1 MVWSFEVSIQA
12 DHHEQKDLSHTL
24 SLSAYCLPVSRL
36 IVKEHNP
43 RRKRPRF
50 DQFQVRPVPISKEP
64 LPAPQ
69 HHRVDQ
75 QPVVIDQ
82 IMLPQ
87 RLDKLTA
94 AADQNVLAG
103 LLFQLRDLFRDIP
116 LNQPR
121 IVPRDLLQRGRNNV
135 LGNAVH
141 SFTKLT
147 CTGHGWPGGC
157 EPLVVTRPSS
167 SASLAN
173 SSSNFTFPI
182 SSCQYAI
189 DQPPCTNFSAPPGS
203 SITPS
208 SVTNSETTIFLIQT
222 PWRFFTISSYSTII
236 SQLLQENV
244 LHSSILFGLAG
255 DGKIA

>member
-82 IMLPQ
+82 VMLPQ
-87 RLDKLTA
+87 LLDKLTA
-94 AADQNVLAG
+94 ATDQNVLAG
-103 LLFQLRDLFRDIP
+103 LLLQLRDLFRDIP
-116 LNQPR
+116 PNRLE
-121 IVPRDLLQRGRNNV
+121 LF
-135 LGNAVH
+135 H
-141 SFTKLT
+141 ET
-147 CTGHGWPGGC
+147 
-157 EPLVVTRPSS
+157 SS
-167 SASLAN
+167 S
-173 SSSNFTFPI
+173 
-182 SSCQYAI
+182 
-189 DQPPCTNFSAPPGS
+189 
-203 SITPS
+203 
-208 SVTNSETTIFLIQT
+208 VVETTYLGMLFILSPNSPVPVTVGQAAAN
-222 PWRFFTISSYSTII
+222 PW
-236 SQLLQENV
+236 
-244 LHSSILFGLAG
+244 
-255 DGKIA
+255 